1 MVLLVEEGGRE
12 GVELKI
18 TKMAS
23 GLLFWKGQKKMED
36 IVIYTKG

>member
-1 MVLLVEEGGRE
+1 MLLLVVDEEGGRGGG

-23 GLLFWKGQKKMED
+23 GLLFWKGQGE
-36 IVIYTKG
+36 GGGG